1 MVMALNKR
9 ELSTNM
15 LSQHSILKVNNICMH
30 KIIFIV
36 AIPQEKLTN
45 NQSINDH
52 DEKHRNWV
60 DFNEHL
66 QI

>member
-1 MVMALNKR
+1 MIMALNDQ

-15 LSQHSILKVNNICMH
+15 LSQHSILKVNNIRVH
-30 KIIFIV
+30 KKIFII

-52 DEKHRNWV
+52 DEKT
-60 DFNEHL
+60 
-66 QI
+66 